1 MSVDERNARLDFENR
16 FETDITFQ
24 EECVKATRQ
33 AFMASDRDQDGVLSH
48 SEFILFHREWEAT
61 AKRIGI
67 PVDEESDTSIGLI
80 YEAYNAYNC
89 GYEGVTANDIIEC
102 SQLIGSKAKALR
114 AQDYY

>member
-80 YEAYNAYNC
+80 YEAYNAYNS

-102 SQLIGSKAKALR
+102 SQLIGSKAKTLR
-114 AQDYY
+114 GQDYY